1 MRRMK
6 KERSMSAEILTVQE
20 FKKRL
25 DSGEVP
31 FIFDLRNSDEFKDWR
46 IEGRKEIQMVN
57 IPQEDFVGEEE
68 RHLSRFPK
76 GRPIVTFCAHGDAAQ
91 YSAELLRKHGFD
103 AIALEGGMDR
113 WSEYYEHKLVSTKPE
128 VYQIYRVAK
137 GCISYLAIS
146 KESAVA
152 IDAPRHV
159 HAVLDLAEKLKK
171 KIVHVLDTH
180 LHADHIS
187 GGREIARITG
197 ATYHVNP
204 LDVQGAS
211 YNTYT
216 SLVDKERIPFGS
228 SVIEVLHSPGHTP
241 GSTSFLMDNELLF
254 TGDIIMKESIGRPDL
269 GGMSEQWAGELYST
283 LFKRYARL
291 KDDVV
296 VLPSHSTGI
305 HEQNAAGVVK
315 ITLGQT
321 RKSSDLYQ
329 AKNIHDFLIQVRE
342 SLPENPARYQDIR
355 KVNLGTLRAEEAKQK
370 ELEIGKN
377 LCGMKKAA

>member
-1 MRRMK
+1 
-6 KERSMSAEILTVQE
+6 MSAEIVTVQA

-31 FIFDLRNSDEFKDWR
+31 FIFDLRNSDDFKDWH
-46 IEGRKEIQMVN
+46 IEGRKEIEILN

-91 YSAELLRKHGFD
+91 YSAEWLRKHGFD
-103 AIALEGGMDR
+103 AMALEGGMDR
-113 WSEYYEHKLVSTKPE
+113 WSEYYEHKLVSKKPE

-137 GCISYLAIS
+137 GCISYLALS
-146 KESAVA
+146 GEYAVV

-159 HAVLDLAEKLKK
+159 RAVLDIADNLKK

-187 GGREIARITG
+187 GGREIARLTG
-197 ATYHVNP
+197 AAYHIHP
-204 LDVQGAS
+204 FDVQGAS
-211 YNTYT
+211 YAFTP
-216 SLVDKERIPFGS
+216 LIDKNRIPFGT
-228 SVIEVLHSPGHTP
+228 SVIETVHSPGHTP
-241 GSTSFLMDNELLF
+241 GSTSFLLDNMLLF

-269 GGMSEQWAGELYST
+269 GGMSEQWAMELYDT

-291 KDDVV
+291 SDDVV
-296 VLPSHSTGI
+296 LLPSHSTGI
-305 HEQNAAGVVK
+305 REQNAAGVVK
-315 ITLGQT
+315 LPLGQA
-321 RKSSDLYQ
+321 RKASDLYQ
-329 AKNIHDFLIQVRE
+329 LKSLSDFLSRVRS
-342 SLPENPARYQDIR
+342 SLPENPVRYQDIR
-355 KVNLGTLRAEEAKQK
+355 KVNLGILAAEEAKQK

-377 LCGMKKAA
+377 LCGMKKVA